1 MLLPVLDGLHLKAR
15 HASGRLTLWSL
26 APSDWRPS
34 DTQFAI
40 SYSPCRVAAPMTT
53 ITADQI
59 IAWIEHYSIRI
70 AEQKEFLTKLDS
82 DIGDADHGVN
92 MHRGFQA
99 VLAKKAEL
107 QGKDIGAL
115 LKIVA
120 MTLISTVGGAAG
132 ALYGTFFLQA
142 SSVTTGKTELTPN
155 EFLLVLEKGLA
166 GIVLRGK
173 AAIGD
178 KTMVDALHPAVK
190 ACRRAIGANE
200 PLDQALAQ
208 AVDAAAAG
216 VQSTIPLTARRGRAS
231 YLGERS
237 ANHQDPGATSTFF
250 LLQSAAETLTSE
262 Q

>member
-1 MLLPVLDGLHLKAR
+1 
-15 HASGRLTLWSL
+15 
-26 APSDWRPS
+26 
-34 DTQFAI
+34 
-40 SYSPCRVAAPMTT
+40 MTT

-59 IAWIEHYSIRI
+59 IAWIERYSTRI

-82 DIGDADHGVN
+82 DIGDADHGAN
-92 MHRGFQA
+92 MNRGFQA

-107 QGKDIGAL
+107 QGKDIGTL

-142 SSVTTGKTELTPN
+142 SNVTAGKTELTPE
-155 EFLLVLEKGLA
+155 EFVLVLEKGLA

-190 ACRRAIGANE
+190 ACRRAIAANE
-200 PLDQALAQ
+200 PLEQALAK
-208 AVDAAAAG
+208 AVAAAEAG
-216 VQSTIPLTARRGRAS
+216 LQSTIPIMARRGRAS

-237 ANHQDPGATSTFF
+237 VNHQDPGATSTFF
-250 LLQSAAETLTSE
+250 LFQCAAETLTGKR
-262 Q
+262 

>member
-1 MLLPVLDGLHLKAR
+1 LEP
-15 HASGRLTLWSL
+15 
-26 APSDWRPS
+26 RP
-34 DTQFAI
+34 
-40 SYSPCRVAAPMTT
+40 TT
-53 ITADQI
+53 VTADQI
-59 IAWIEHYSIRI
+59 IAWIERYSIRI
-70 AEQKEFLTKLDS
+70 GEQKELLTKLDS
-82 DIGDADHGVN
+82 DIGDADHGTN

-107 QGKDIGAL
+107 QGKDIGA

-142 SSVTTGKTELTPN
+142 SSVTTGKTELTPE
-155 EFLLVLEKGLA
+155 EFLLLLEKGLA

-190 ACRRAIGANE
+190 ACRHAIGAHA

-208 AVDAAAAG
+208 AVAAAQAG
-216 VQSTIPLTARRGRAS
+216 VQSTIPLMARRGRAS

-237 ANHQDPGATSTFF
+237 ANHQDPGATSTF
-250 LLQSAAETLTSE
+250 LLFQCAAETIGSNSN
-262 Q
+262 QYVSKQ

>member
-1 MLLPVLDGLHLKAR
+1 M
-15 HASGRLTLWSL
+15 
-26 APSDWRPS
+26 
-34 DTQFAI
+34 
-40 SYSPCRVAAPMTT
+40 T

-59 IAWIEHYSIRI
+59 VAWIERYSNRI
-70 AEQKEFLTKLDS
+70 AEEKELLTKLDS
-82 DIGDADHGVN
+82 DIGDADHGNN
-92 MHRGFQA
+92 MNRGFQA

-107 QGKDIGAL
+107 EGTEDIGAL

-142 SSVTTGKTELTPN
+142 STVTTGKTELTPE

-190 ACRRAIGANE
+190 ACRRAIQANE
-200 PLDQALAQ
+200 PLNHALAQ
-208 AVDAAAAG
+208 AVAAAEAG
-216 VQSTIPLTARRGRAS
+216 LKSTIPLMARRGRAS

-237 ANHQDPGATSTFF
+237 INHQDPGATSTFF
-250 LLQSAAETLTSE
+250 LFQSAAETLTSK

>member
-1 MLLPVLDGLHLKAR
+1 M
-15 HASGRLTLWSL
+15 
-26 APSDWRPS
+26 
-34 DTQFAI
+34 
-40 SYSPCRVAAPMTT
+40 T

-59 IAWIEHYSIRI
+59 VAWLERYSNRI
-70 AEQKEFLTKLDS
+70 AAEKELLTKLDS
-82 DIGDADHGVN
+82 DIGDADHGNN
-92 MHRGFQA
+92 MNRGFQA

-107 QGKDIGAL
+107 EREKDIGAML
-115 LKIVA
+115 RIVA

-142 SSVTTGKTELTPN
+142 SNVTAGKTELTAE
-155 EFLLVLEKGLA
+155 EFLLLLEKGLA

-190 ACRRAIGANE
+190 ACRRAIQANE
-200 PLDQALAQ
+200 PLEQVLAH
-208 AVDAAAAG
+208 AVAAAEAG
-216 VQSTIPLTARRGRAS
+216 LRSTIPLMARRGRAS

-237 ANHQDPGATSTFF
+237 INHQDPGATSTFF
-250 LLQSAAETLTSE
+250 LFQCAAETLTSK

>member
-1 MLLPVLDGLHLKAR
+1 
-15 HASGRLTLWSL
+15 
-26 APSDWRPS
+26 
-34 DTQFAI
+34 
-40 SYSPCRVAAPMTT
+40 MTT

-59 IAWIEHYSIRI
+59 VAWIERYSNRI
-70 AEQKEFLTKLDS
+70 AEEKELLTKLDS
-82 DIGDADHGVN
+82 DIGDADHGNN

-107 QGKDIGAL
+107 QGTEDIGAL

-142 SSVTTGKTELTPN
+142 SSVTTGKTELTPE

-190 ACRRAIGANE
+190 ACRGAIRANE
-200 PLDQALAQ
+200 PLDQVLAQ
-208 AVDAAAAG
+208 AVAAAEAG
-216 VQSTIPLTARRGRAS
+216 VQSTIPLIARRGRAS

-237 ANHQDPGATSTFF
+237 INHQDPGATSTFF
-250 LLQSAAETLTSE
+250 LFQSAAETLGSK